1 MSGDAFVD
9 VVEVGPGP
17 ASSGSR
23 RRWRARGTVVMT
35 DLALGVERLREAIVS
50 STEALEEAGATVE
63 LITAEALPWGSMEAV
78 EEVAPAG

>member
-1 MSGDAFVD
+1 
-9 VVEVGPGP
+9 
-17 ASSGSR
+17 
-23 RRWRARGTVVMT
+23 MT